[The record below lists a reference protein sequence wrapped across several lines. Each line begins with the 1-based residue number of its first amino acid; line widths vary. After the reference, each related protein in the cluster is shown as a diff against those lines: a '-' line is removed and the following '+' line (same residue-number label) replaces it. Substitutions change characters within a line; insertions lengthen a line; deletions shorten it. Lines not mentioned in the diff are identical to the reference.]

1 MKTIY
6 ATLVLLVSFSVYSST
21 LPIKNTL
28 CDTSKTEVN
37 PQPSARSISGLK
49 IVDCESKKLGKYIF
63 IVSEFYTKKK
73 VSFFNKQGQKVY
85 TTRTVGA
92 PIYLSKL
99 KKGTY
104 YLKIVEKGKVELTQY
119 IIE

>member
-6 ATLVLLVSFSVYSST
+6 TTLVLLVSFSVYSST

-28 CDTSKTEVN
+28 CCAYKTDVT
-37 PQPSARSISGLK
+37 PQPTAKKILGLK

-63 IVSEFYTKKK
+63 IISELYTKKK
-73 VSFFNKQGQKVY
+73 VSFFNKNGKKVL
-85 TTRTVGA
+85 TTKTVGA

-99 KKGTY
+99 EKGTY